1 MNNSDNFNFKCIIFK
16 ENCYNIIMKSNEYCI
31 CYDDINNHHDLFD
44 IIKGKSDIIDIREKC
59 IFRGLDNDT
68 YRLEPSS
75 LRNDGKELN
84 KFISNN
90 EMIPILAHSE
100 KLDDI
105 PIIIEKDVKIPR
117 DLINGIGDYMNII
130 QKWKEFT
137 VLMKFINASDK
148 NGLKINVDESIRRII
163 DFDSFKLFFNHW
175 PDERLFGNIA
185 LAQHYGTP
193 TRFLDWSYD
202 YRVSMYFATKDI
214 INNKPGCDEN
224 DEKTDGV
231 LWAFNHKLFNNLSSL
246 EYDEKFKLQFYRAE
260 YNSNP
265 NLNAQKGLFAFFI
278 NNPKDEYKEE
288 FHQIIINQFK
298 KNDEMG
304 DEIEKGTL
312 FERVHPLKTSDIP
325 GDEKIFYKFI
335 IPHDMKQDVL
345 KELIKENCFTNQL
358 FPSYNGVSESIKHKV
373 ILDEL
378 NNK

>member
-1 MNNSDNFNFKCIIFK
+1 
-16 ENCYNIIMKSNEYCI
+16 MKSNEYCE
-31 CYDDINNHHDLFD
+31 CYDDINNHHELFD

-68 YRLEPSS
+68 YRLEPYS

-84 KFISNN
+84 KFISNE
-90 EMIPILAHSE
+90 EMLPIHAYSE
-100 KLDDI
+100 KLGDI
-105 PIIIEKDVKIPR
+105 SVKFEKDFKIPHE
-117 DLINGIGDYMNII
+117 GIKEIENYENII

-163 DFDSFKLFFNHW
+163 DFDSFKLFFNYW
-175 PDERLFGNIA
+175 PDERLWGNIA

-202 YRVSMYFATKDI
+202 YRVSLYFATKDI
-214 INNKPGCDEN
+214 IKNKLECDEN
-224 DEKTDGV
+224 DEKTDGL

-246 EYDEKFKLQFYRAE
+246 EYDEKFKLHFYRAE

-278 NNPKDEYKEE
+278 NYPNEEYKEE

-298 KNDEMG
+298 ENDEMG
-304 DEIEKGTL
+304 DEIEEGAL
-312 FERVHPLKTSDIP
+312 FKRVHPLKTSNIP
-325 GDEKIFYKFI
+325 DGEKIFYKFI
-335 IPHDMKQDVL
+335 IPHDMKQNVL
-345 KELIKENCFTNQL
+345 KELIKENYFTDQL